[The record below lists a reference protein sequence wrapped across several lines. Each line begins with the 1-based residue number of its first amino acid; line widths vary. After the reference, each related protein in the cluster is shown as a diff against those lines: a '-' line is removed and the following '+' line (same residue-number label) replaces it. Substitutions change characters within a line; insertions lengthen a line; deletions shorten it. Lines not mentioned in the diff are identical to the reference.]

1 MLDAYGAYVYSSSG
15 VHESTT
21 DLLFSGHLIV
31 AENGSIIKENERFQR
46 NNEVITTSIDLFKLN
61 SERLKNLS
69 FRDMNKLLPFNIK
82 TIRFF
87 L

>member
-1 MLDAYGAYVYSSSG
+1 MLDALSYVYSSSG

-21 DLLFSGHLIV
+21 DLSFSGHLIV

-61 SERLKNLS
+61 SERLK
-69 FRDMNKLLPFNIK
+69 I
-82 TIRFF
+82 
-87 L
+87 